1 MGQTLTVEE
10 LLEEFALFDDWND
23 RFQYIIEL
31 GDSLAELPEE
41 FRVDANLVQGC
52 QSRVWLKERV
62 RPGNPPVIEFAA
74 DSDSQIVKGLIAI
87 LVMLL
92 SGRTAREILQT
103 DIEGVFERLD
113 LKRHL
118 SRSRSNGL
126 SSMIKRIRVLARQH
140 A

>member
-92 SGRTAREILQT
+92 SGRTAREILET